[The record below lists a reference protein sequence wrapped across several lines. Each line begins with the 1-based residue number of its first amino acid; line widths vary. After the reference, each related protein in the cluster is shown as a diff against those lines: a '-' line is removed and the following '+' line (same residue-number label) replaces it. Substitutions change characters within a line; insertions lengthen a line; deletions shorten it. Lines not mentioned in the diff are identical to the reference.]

1 MLKIL
6 VIANRYEFLCKE
18 FRRNVMSDADRVN
31 NNLKQLLSDAV
42 KLLDSAQNR
51 LYGYEKNKYNDLKR
65 YIDLSNI
72 MKFGET
78 TDDDISDAKL

>member
-6 VIANRYEFLCKE
+6 ANTITILLFCKE
-18 FRRNVMSDADRVN
+18 VRRNIMSDTERVN

-72 MKFGET
+72 MKFGQPNE
-78 TDDDISDAKL
+78 DEI